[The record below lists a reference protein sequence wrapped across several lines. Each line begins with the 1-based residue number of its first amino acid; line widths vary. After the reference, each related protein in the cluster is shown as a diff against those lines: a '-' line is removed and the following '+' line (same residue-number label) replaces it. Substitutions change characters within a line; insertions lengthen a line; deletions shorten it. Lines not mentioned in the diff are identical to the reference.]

1 MGRRIDLIG
10 EVVGCLTVESI
21 AKSRKVKSGSKGY
34 WNCKCSCGE
43 SVVKGAPRL
52 MRALSGYVS
61 TPKYCSID
69 CKLRNETLV
78 CDCGNKT
85 SVPVFRANR
94 IRKSVGEWRCKPCA
108 MKVAGLKNR
117 GRIASNRLPNAG
129 GGFNSLFNVYAKRA
143 REQNLAFNFS
153 KELFSSMT
161 KCVCHYCG
169 SEPTAEKWANGDTG
183 KRAGIPPYIY
193 NGIDRIDS
201 NKGYEVGNIL
211 TCCKVCNYMKL
222 DHSYDFFM
230 GHIEKINAH
239 MAVKQKP

>member
-1 MGRRIDLIG
+1 MGKRIDLIG
-10 EVVGCLTVESI
+10 KVIGCLTAESI

-43 SVVKGAPRL
+43 MVVKGANKL
-52 MRALSGYVS
+52 VRALHGYVP
-61 TPKYCSID
+61 TPKYCSIK
-69 CKLRNETLV
+69 CKLKNETLV
-78 CDCGNKT
+78 CSCGNKT

-94 IRKSVGEWRCKPCA
+94 IRKSSGEWRCKECA
-108 MKVAGLKNR
+108 SKAVGLINR
-117 GRIASNRLPNAG
+117 GRIASNRIPNAG
-129 GGFNSLFNVYAKRA
+129 GGFNSLFYSYAKRA
-143 REQNLAFNFS
+143 KKQDLAFNIS

-161 KCVCHYCG
+161 KCLCHYCG
-169 SEPTAEKWANGDTG
+169 SEPNAEKWSNGDTS
-183 KRAGIPPYIY
+183 KRAGILPYIY

-222 DHSYDFFM
+222 DHDYDFFI
-230 GHIEKINAH
+230 GHIDKINTH